1 VGGCLWLLAQGMG
14 TPWELRVDGDILFI
28 EEFDAPP
35 WYVDGMLTQLGN
47 AGKLAGAAG
56 VVVGEMDRCDWRETR
71 PEWPRTKSLE
81 DVLEEHLGQLGV
93 PVVYK
98 LPIGHGKHLATVPL
112 GVRATLDADARTL
125 TIDQEALAP
134 ASGPREGMTRVG
146 RQRRWRPLAALA
158 ALALL
163 AAACGGGGGGGT
175 GGGQGGKVV
184 EGGTFRLGTGTG
196 IDSLNPY
203 VAFQQDA
210 YSTFE
215 YIYPFLVQY
224 DEKLAFA
231 PDFAESWTTSS
242 DGKVWTFKTR
252 AGAKWSDGQ
261 PLTAKDA
268 AWTFSTTLKFA
279 DGSTANQAPL
289 LSHVAK
295 AEATDDTTLV
305 ITYEEPVAN
314 VLSQLQQ
321 APILPRH
328 VWEQYASGKGEK
340 LKTFANPA
348 PVVSG
353 GPFVLTQ
360 HKKNEITLFKK
371 NPNFYGPK
379 PHVDAVG
386 LKFYAN
392 DDAMVTAL
400 KAGEIDGVAVL
411 PPTNVDTAKQAGL
424 VVLETP
430 GLEFREVIIN
440 SNPKKT
446 RNRELLDPKVKQA
459 IEHAIDRQRIIQVAW
474 LGHATPGTTIVPPST
489 GQWHDRDL
497 QPVGYDLAAAN
508 RLLDEAGFA
517 KGADGM
523 RVANGHPMAYT
534 LIFPQDERGKQQRSF
549 EIIQG
554 DLAKVGIKVTQK
566 VLDND
571 AAFSAIT
578 APDNKYLDFD
588 LAMWDWVPL
597 ADPDFILSVL
607 TCGQFGGWSDSG
619 YCDPAYDKMYHEQGL
634 LTDPAKRRQKIYEMQ
649 RKVYDDRPYI
659 VLSYDNQIEAHSKKW
674 DGLVLNPQGSFNSM
688 SKQSWTQVHRVAS

>member
-1 VGGCLWLLAQGMG
+1 
-14 TPWELRVDGDILFI
+14 
-28 EEFDAPP
+28 
-35 WYVDGMLTQLGN
+35 
-47 AGKLAGAAG
+47 
-56 VVVGEMDRCDWRETR
+56 
-71 PEWPRTKSLE
+71 
-81 DVLEEHLGQLGV
+81 
-93 PVVYK
+93 
-98 LPIGHGKHLATVPL
+98 
-112 GVRATLDADARTL
+112 
-125 TIDQEALAP
+125 
-134 ASGPREGMTRVG
+134 MTTVG
-146 RQRRWRPLAALA
+146 RHGWWRRVAVLAV
-158 ALALL
+158 LALL
-163 AAACGGGGGGGT
+163 ATACGGGGGN
-175 GGGQGGKVV
+175 GGGGSGGKVL
-184 EGGTFRLGTGTG
+184 EGGTFRLGTGSG

-224 DEKLAFA
+224 DEKLNVV

-268 AWTFSTTLKFA
+268 AWTFATTLKFA
-279 DGSTANQAPL
+279 DGPTANASPL
-289 LSHVAK
+289 LSHVTK
-295 AEATDDTTLV
+295 AEATDDDTLV
-305 ITYEEPVAN
+305 ITYEKPVAN

-321 APILPRH
+321 APILPQH
-328 VWEQYASGKGEK
+328 VWEQYATGKGEK
-340 LKTFANPA
+340 LKTFANAA
-348 PVVSG
+348 PIVSG
-353 GPFVLTQ
+353 GPYILTE

-371 NPNFYGPK
+371 NPNYYGPK
-379 PHVDAVG
+379 PHVDAFG

-400 KAGEIDGVAVL
+400 KAGEIDGVETL
-411 PPTNVDTAKQAGL
+411 PPTSVQVAKQAGL
-424 VVLETP
+424 TVLETP
-430 GLEFREVIIN
+430 GLEFRELIIN

-446 RNRELLDPKVKQA
+446 KNRELLDPKVKQA
-459 IEHAIDRQRIIQVAW
+459 IEQSIDRQRIIQVAW
-474 LGHATPGTTIVPPST
+474 LGHATVGSTIVPPAT
-489 GQWHDRDL
+489 GQWHNTDIKPL
-497 QPVGYDLAAAN
+497 GYDLAAAN

-517 KGADGM
+517 KGGDGV

-549 EIIQG
+549 EIIRD

-578 APDNKYLDFD
+578 TPDNKYLDFD

-619 YCDPAYDKMYHEQGL
+619 YCDPAYDQMYQQQGV
-634 LTDPAKRRQKIYEMQ
+634 LTDAGQRRQKVWEMQ
-649 RKVYDDRPYI
+649 KKLYDDRPYI

-688 SKQSWTQVHRVAS
+688 SKQSLTLLHRAA